1 MFVNSIELDGLG
13 ISDGKT
19 ERSVDVILQNCKMT
33 SGRFRNQLT
42 LVTANRSPLKTTS
55 DTPSLLNSTLKGE
68 KLMTAEFEPDEVVT
82 VTDASPTSTLSKLQN
97 IKSRQNLENICNL
110 LLGFW
115 ISV

>member
-1 MFVNSIELDGLG
+1 VFVNSIELEGLR

-33 SGRFRNQLT
+33 SGRLRDQLT

-55 DTPSLLNSTLKGE
+55 DTPSLLNSILKGE
-68 KLMTAEFEPDEVVT
+68 KLITAEFEPDEVVT
-82 VTDASPTSTLSKLQN
+82 VTDASPISTLSKLQN

-110 LLGFW
+110 L
-115 ISV
+115 